1 MLGFT
6 MMHVIDNL
14 EVKKSLQA
22 ANAAWNM
29 GNWEEMTMYVECLDT
44 HEDALVQMPVLDTS
58 GSGNGASDGA
68 FFRAVLCVWKG
79 KVWHALCYFSCPF
92 TL

>member
-1 MLGFT
+1 